1 MDSFS
6 LSSNGKNVVV
16 VVLPG
21 KSGGAPGF
29 AKMFTFPAFNPKK
42 DVIAHCVIENA
53 SKVDAKWSGDSK
65 SCLLFIQ
72 NETEETSDY
81 GESAELHL
89 MDIFGATSM
98 VELEKDGPIY
108 SVDWAPNKSQ
118 FIVVYGFMP
127 SRATLFNKKCEPV
140 FDFESDAD
148 RNIALFNTQGTLMLL
163 GGLGENLEQEGTI
176 EIWDIGGKK
185 SIATFEAP
193 NTTEVKWSPD
203 GQHIFTATCAPK
215 LKTSNGFKIW
225 HYTSTLLH
233 ETKYKDYQFVTNSSA
248 PGQELWEV
256 AWKPDVEIR
265 KSQFKILNKPIFG
278 GIKPKQSSKLQDQ
291 DGAENLSSKSATKKR
306 KKQRKNA
313 KNWNEEEEKDDNSRN
328 ETINLP
334 TINET
339 SGTDENELPENKRGQ
354 EEEEY
359 RAENLLSKTK
369 SSTKNKKKQRKAAK
383 KMKKEKSD
391 NSTASS
397 ISSEF
402 TDEIEEFELVEN
414 EIEEFELV
422 ENMRTE
428 GEDAAANLLSK
439 SARKNRKKQ
448 RKAAKQMKQEE

>member
-65 SCLLFIQ
+65 SCLLLIQ
-72 NETEETSDY
+72 NEIEETSDYY

-89 MDIFGATSM
+89 MDIHGVTTM

-140 FDFESDAD
+140 FDFGSDAD
-148 RNIALFNTQGTLMLL
+148 RNTALFNTQGTLMLL

-215 LKTSNGFKIW
+215 LKSSNGFKIW

-278 GIKPKQSSKLQDQ
+278 GIKPKQSPKQDEEE
-291 DGAENLSSKSATKKR
+291 DGAENFSSKSTTKKR
-306 KKQRKNA
+306 KKQRKNS
-313 KNWNEEEEKDDNSRN
+313 KNRKEDEDEKADNSRN

-339 SGTDENELPENKRGQ
+339 SGTDEDELPENLRGQ
-354 EEEEY
+354 EQEEDG
-359 RAENLLSKTK
+359 AENLLSK
-369 SSTKNKKKQRKAAK
+369 SSTKNKKKQRKATR
-383 KMKKEKSD
+383 KMKEEEKSD
-391 NSTASS
+391 NSTSSS
-397 ISSEF
+397 ISFEF
-402 TDEIEEFELVEN
+402 IDEIEEFE
-414 EIEEFELV
+414 FV
-422 ENMRTE
+422 ENMTSE
-428 GEDAAANLLSK
+428 GEAGVANLLSK

-448 RKAAKQMKQEE
+448 RKAAKKMKQEE